1 MVRRAVSTSPESTN
15 HHHLN
20 SHHHL
25 SQAQT
30 PTSSTSSLSSA
41 SDGQPV
47 SQQPSPSSQQHSP
60 VSVSSAPAAAS
71 VASGGTNATGGHG
84 GGGGSGYDVLQFV
97 RQLPGPLGPGQQH
110 VHLAPHGAENGGH
123 AGLAGAAGGI
133 FIAAGPYAG
142 DYYSDHSYYYP
153 HPDYG
158 SPPPA
163 PHPCPVHHEYGK
175 GQKIDGR
182 RIAGDLCWIWPELA
196 NNDPARAPQCVCFK
210 RSASSKQ

>member
-15 HHHLN
+15 HHHHLN

-60 VSVSSAPAAAS
+60 VSVSSAP
-71 VASGGTNATGGHG
+71 G
-84 GGGGSGYDVLQFV
+84 GGGGVGPAANAANPAGGHGYDVLQFV
-97 RQLPGPLGPGQQH
+97 RQLPAPLPGQQH
-110 VHLAPHGAENGGH
+110 VHLTPAPHGENGGGPH
-123 AGLAGAAGGI
+123 GGPPAAGSI
-133 FIAAGPYAG
+133 FIAAGPYANE
-142 DYYSDHSYYYP
+142 YYTDHSYYYP

-158 SPPPA
+158 SPPPTQ
-163 PHPCPVHHEYGK
+163 HICPVHHEYGS
-175 GQKIDGR
+175 
-182 RIAGDLCWIWPELA
+182 
-196 NNDPARAPQCVCFK
+196 V
-210 RSASSKQ
+210 

>member
-1 MVRRAVSTSPESTN
+1 MMMMMIDEKGDELLTFSGRFSTSYPPSIMVRRAVSTSPESTN
-15 HHHLN
+15 HHLN

-60 VSVSSAPAAAS
+60 VSVSSA
-71 VASGGTNATGGHG
+71 SGGGGAGGGAGHGNAGANAAGHGYDVIQYVRPLPAPLPGQPHVHLTPAPHGENGGHG
-84 GGGGSGYDVLQFV
+84 G
-97 RQLPGPLGPGQQH
+97 P
-110 VHLAPHGAENGGH
+110 
-123 AGLAGAAGGI
+123 AGGGI

-142 DYYSDHSYYYP
+142 EYYSDHSYYYP

-163 PHPCPVHHEYGK
+163 QHMCPVHSEYGK
-175 GQKIDGR
+175 R
-182 RIAGDLCWIWPELA
+182 SYRSSAGT
-196 NNDPARAPQCVCFK
+196 K
-210 RSASSKQ
+210 

>member
-15 HHHLN
+15 HHLN

-60 VSVSSAPAAAS
+60 VSVSSATGGGGAGGGGAGGIANTGVNAGGHPYDVIQYVRQLPAPLPGQPHVHLTPAPH
-71 VASGGTNATGGHG
+71 GENGGHG
-84 GGGGSGYDVLQFV
+84 GGPTGGS
-97 RQLPGPLGPGQQH
+97 
-110 VHLAPHGAENGGH
+110 
-123 AGLAGAAGGI
+123 I

-142 DYYSDHSYYYP
+142 EYYSDHSYYYP

-158 SPPPA
+158 SPPQGQPI
-163 PHPCPVHHEYGK
+163 CPVHDYHGK
-175 GQKIDGR
+175 IGR
-182 RIAGDLCWIWPELA
+182 IENRRHTIVMCKHSSW
-196 NNDPARAPQCVCFK
+196 NDRF
-210 RSASSKQ
+210 ASN

>member
-15 HHHLN
+15 HHLN

-60 VSVSSAPAAAS
+60 VSVSSATGG
-71 VASGGTNATGGHG
+71 SGGGGGAGGNGGNGANVGANSAGGGGHGFDLLQYGRQLPAPLPGQPHVHLTPAPHGENGGHG
-84 GGGGSGYDVLQFV
+84 GPTG
-97 RQLPGPLGPGQQH
+97 
-110 VHLAPHGAENGGH
+110 
-123 AGLAGAAGGI
+123 GGI
-133 FIAAGPYAG
+133 FIAAGPYTG
-142 DYYSDHSYYYP
+142 EYYSEHSYYYP

-158 SPPPA
+158 SPPPGQ
-163 PHPCPVHHEYGK
+163 HICPVHDYGK
-175 GQKIDGR
+175 TAD
-182 RIAGDLCWIWPELA
+182 
-196 NNDPARAPQCVCFK
+196 
-210 RSASSKQ
+210 